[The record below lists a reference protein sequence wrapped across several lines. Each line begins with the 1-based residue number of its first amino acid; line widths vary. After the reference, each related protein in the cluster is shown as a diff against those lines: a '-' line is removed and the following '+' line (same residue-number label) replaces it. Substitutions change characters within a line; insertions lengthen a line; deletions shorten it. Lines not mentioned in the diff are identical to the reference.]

1 MGSEGAPRPSFLCE
15 EDHCAYCNVCT
26 VEPGHI
32 VECTSLEEATYE
44 GPDSDVG
51 NMEAGW
57 GWNMDVDDLLNI
69 V

>member
-1 MGSEGAPRPSFLCE
+1 MLKKVKTWG
-15 EDHCAYCNVCT
+15 
-26 VEPGHI
+26 EPEYKV

-44 GPDSDVG
+44 GSDSDVG

>member
-1 MGSEGAPRPSFLCE
+1 M
-15 EDHCAYCNVCT
+15 
-26 VEPGHI
+26 EPEYKV
-32 VECTSLEEATYE
+32 VECTSLKEATYE